1 MALQTT
7 ATAGIALAYE
17 TYFSRMLIQSAS
29 QLVKLNDFATRAKLP
44 KNTGGQS
51 VRFFRRSA
59 ADAGKVVAL
68 NEGIA
73 PDPAQY
79 REIAF
84 TPIDVPL
91 KQYGEVAKITD
102 VLSWTQLFDM
112 LRQSIRLMGEDCA
125 LQADD
130 LTRDEIVKHVV
141 SPGQARFSQG
151 LGNYG
156 ALQAATAAT
165 GRFVATDAL
174 DAMTQL
180 TLQRAP
186 TKDGYYVGIVPP
198 QVARDLMDDDRWI
211 KASQYSAVTQLFKGE
226 VGMLYGIRFV
236 VATNPF
242 REDGMTDQAQGA
254 YDPTGDIFTSI
265 FTGTDGYG
273 VVEMTGQSPFSPR
286 TIIVDKADKSD
297 PLNQTITAGW
307 KAYWA
312 AKLLNEKYVVTVRS
326 KTAFA

>member
-1 MALQTT
+1 MAIETT
-7 ATAGIALAYE
+7 SNPGINLAYQ
-17 TYFSRMLIQSAS
+17 TYFSKMLLETATQA
-29 QLVKLNDFATRAKLP
+29 VKLNDYATRASLP
-44 KNTGGQS
+44 RNVGAQS
-51 VRFFRRSA
+51 VRFFRRNT
-59 ADAGKVVAL
+59 ADSSKVLALAEGVA
-68 NEGIA
+68 
-73 PDPAQY
+73 PTQY

-84 TPIDVPL
+84 TPVDVPL
-91 KQYGEVAKITD
+91 QQYGEVAKITD

-112 LRQSIRLMGEDCA
+112 LKQSMLLMGEDCA

-130 LTRDEIVKHVV
+130 ITRNEIVTHVV
-141 SPGQARFSQG
+141 SAGQARYSQG
-151 LGNYG
+151 VANYA
-156 ALQAATAAT
+156 ALQGASVTA
-165 GRFVATDAL
+165 GRFTAVDAL

-180 TLQRAP
+180 TVKRAP
-186 TKDGYYVGIVPP
+186 TKNGYYVGIIPP
-198 QVARDLMDDDRWI
+198 QIARDLMDDDRWV

-242 REDGMTDQAQGA
+242 RENGATFTAQNA
-254 YDPTGDIFTSI
+254 YDPTGNIFTSV

-273 VVEMTGQSPFSPR
+273 VVDLAGQSPFSPR

-312 AKLLNEKYVVTVRS
+312 AKLLNENYVVTVRS
-326 KTAFA
+326 RSAFA

>member
-1 MALQTT
+1 MSLQTT
-7 ATAGIALAYE
+7 ATTGIALAYE
-17 TYFSRMLIQSAS
+17 TYFSKMLIKAATN
-29 QLVKLNDFATRAKLP
+29 LVKLNDYATRAKLP
-44 KNTGGQS
+44 KHTGGQT
-51 VRFFRRSA
+51 VRFFRRNT
-59 ADAGKVVAL
+59 ADSSQVQPL
-68 NEGIA
+68 TEGVT
-73 PDPAQY
+73 PTQF

-91 KQYGEVAKITD
+91 RQYGEVAKITD

-112 LRQSIRLMGEDCA
+112 LRQSIQLMGEDCA

-130 LTRDEIVKHVV
+130 ITRNEIVTHVT
-141 SPGQARFSQG
+141 SAGQARFSQG
-151 LGNYG
+151 LANYA
-156 ALQAATAAT
+156 ALQAASATA

-180 TLQRAP
+180 TLKRAP
-186 TKDGYYVGIVPP
+186 TKSGYYVGIVPP
-198 QVARDLMDDDRWI
+198 QIARDLMDDDRWV

-242 REDGMTDQAQGA
+242 RENGGTATAQNT
-254 YDPTGDIFTSI
+254 YDPTGNIFTSI

-312 AKLLNEKYVVTVRS
+312 AKLLNENYVVTVRS
-326 KTAFA
+326 RSAFA